1 MKKNLLF
8 GMLLTFLLIG
18 CGEKIPTI
26 SKTEKEKMIM
36 AKDEATQ
43 KKVVEIIDELKKLK
57 EEGNKKASKELAEWQ
72 EVKLEQIEKKA
83 DKYIKSGKLW

>member
-18 CGEKIPTI
+18 CGKKIPTI

>member
-72 EVKLEQIEKKA
+72 EVKLEQIERKA

>member
-83 DKYIKSGKLW
+83 DKYIKSKKLW